1 MKALGTP
8 PDGVKLTA
16 RIILI
21 LLGERITLNDPEEK
35 VWKKCTSVMNNPSQF
50 LDRVLNFN
58 GE

>member
-21 LLGERITLNDPEEK
+21 LLGERISLNDNDEK
-35 VWKKCTSVMNNPSQF
+35 VWKKATSVMNNP
-50 LDRVLNFN
+50 
-58 GE
+58 